1 MDSIANFIREEKD
14 IFYLRGQQKEQ
25 IKIVTNLLEK
35 LNLAID
41 QIADIAGVS
50 VDFVKSVKQKL
61 EDKK

>member
-50 VDFVKSVKQKL
+50 VDFVKSVKQNL